1 MAAEITN
8 ELTTVVEQATN
19 AGKHAEGLSLSDFGL
34 VFAVLAGAI
43 AVAVY
48 LWRRKADPNRGKV
61 IIRTNIIYLL
71 TLAYFT
77 VGLLFIVLVFKE
89 NAMTAKDAWNILEAP
104 LMALIG
110 GTLAISKDLLDVN
123 GNDN

>member
-1 MAAEITN
+1 MATEIAN
-8 ELTTVVEQATN
+8 ESTTVVEQAAN
-19 AGKHAEGLSLSDFGL
+19 ASKHVEGLSLSDFGL
-34 VFAVLAGAI
+34 IFAVLAGAI

-48 LWRRKADPNRGKV
+48 LWKRKADPNRKKV

-71 TLAYFT
+71 TLAYST
-77 VGLLFIVLVFKE
+77 VGLLFIVLVYKE
-89 NAMTAKDAWNILEAP
+89 NPMSAKEAWNILEAP

-123 GNDN
+123 GNGQ